1 MTDTMEQI
9 NQIIASDL
17 PAIDKLLRAFA
28 QATDLYLA
36 DGQRESDLL
45 RALEDH
51 EGLVKLQIKLSTIK
65 SRVHRARLFL
75 RSRLADYMER
85 VPERP

>member
-51 EGLVKLQIKLSTIK
+51 EGLVKLQIKLSTIEHCRGILQRCYQMITAGRG
-65 SRVHRARLFL
+65 SDGQDEL
-75 RSRLADYMER
+75 
-85 VPERP
+85 